1 MPMRCVGGDC
11 VDERGR
17 NGQCRFRLVLQEF
30 DSEGDAKAVAADEAQ
45 PSAQVRY
52 KQLQQKYK
60 KLADKHARLKAQLD
74 GQVSGRMRATA
85 CCGVRRRFGVGS
97 GLVRP
102 LPAGAWRRRG
112 GYISDA

>member
-74 GQVSGRMRATA
+74 GQVSGPPHARHRMLRCSPALRR
-85 CCGVRRRFGVGS
+85 GVRIGPSV
-97 GLVRP
+97 
-102 LPAGAWRRRG
+102 AGRSVAPTGRLH
-112 GYISDA
+112 